1 MSSGADTQ
9 DDLRNSPQSARE
21 DLGPEDLHVTQSSIL
36 YLLQEATKLASP
48 ANQHSPGAK
57 GIHDNAKAGSS
68 CSSTP
73 LSQKSQKVS
82 SSKPQPS
89 LTGVLSMLSSVQASS
104 PWEVMSLIN
113 LQCERLLHSGQ
124 SHEEDDACTR
134 TTKTDSLALITGNA
148 ESGCVNAMECSS
160 LPSAVLFDT
169 STPNVS
175 LRRDSAEHDRETNV
189 WFSMTHII
197 DGTDQLLVN
206 QTQENIS
213 TKHKAIDDLAE
224 LIAENTG
231 STFPSSS
238 ASIVSE
244 ESIENCFHIE
254 TSMLQLAK
262 KVNPCDPPSTQSSFH
277 IVEEQGKMDSTLS
290 SGPEIRAIDFTSS
303 LVVEKDGD
311 SNMCTSNAY
320 ESPQSE
326 ITVVSKD
333 APQTSLAVS
342 PSSYR
347 TDLNNNQEDNKDEK
361 PQEPGEAKAVSST
374 QPRWGNHRR
383 TPRKQAHP
391 ARSPDLQDP
400 ELQGVT
406 FSMHTEL
413 DHNTDQCRLLITS
426 NYRQVTLFP
435 LHGVDQFW
443 MKFFPLNAICQ
454 AWQEEQRQQVQVDA
468 ELAAHKQL

>member
-1 MSSGADTQ
+1 
-9 DDLRNSPQSARE
+9 NSARE

-48 ANQHSPGAK
+48 ANH
-57 GIHDNAKAGSS
+57 
-68 CSSTP
+68 STP
-73 LSQKSQKVS
+73 LR
-82 SSKPQPS
+82 
-89 LTGVLSMLSSVQASS
+89 VLSMLSSVQASS

-160 LPSAVLFDT
+160 LPS
-169 STPNVS
+169 
-175 LRRDSAEHDRETNV
+175 
-189 WFSMTHII
+189 
-197 DGTDQLLVN
+197 
-206 QTQENIS
+206 
-213 TKHKAIDDLAE
+213 
-224 LIAENTG
+224 
-231 STFPSSS
+231 
-238 ASIVSE
+238 
-244 ESIENCFHIE
+244 
-254 TSMLQLAK
+254 
-262 KVNPCDPPSTQSSFH
+262 
-277 IVEEQGKMDSTLS
+277 
-290 SGPEIRAIDFTSS
+290 
-303 LVVEKDGD
+303 
-311 SNMCTSNAY
+311 
-320 ESPQSE
+320 SE

-426 NYRQVTLFP
+426 NYRQLCRRGRRSRGSRSRSMQSSQRTSSSEEESDPASLSKKICASCCTRKTP
-435 LHGVDQFW
+435 LW
-443 MKFFPLNAICQ
+443 
-454 AWQEEQRQQVQVDA
+454 RDA
-468 ELAAHKQL
+468 EDGTPLCNACGIRYKKYRVRCLQCWNIPRKEANSNSKCLKCGDVLQLSSQNKRAGW